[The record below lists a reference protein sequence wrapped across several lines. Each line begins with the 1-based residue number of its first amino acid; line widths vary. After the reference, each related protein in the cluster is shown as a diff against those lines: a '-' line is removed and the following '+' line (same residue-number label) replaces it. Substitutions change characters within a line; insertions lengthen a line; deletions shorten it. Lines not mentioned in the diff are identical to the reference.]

1 MRPPSYVELIQPQ
14 PAFRVDGSMHKHAYL
29 SVMNASTT
37 RVRVAVLGA
46 SGFAGGELIRLLDAH
61 PDADVTFLGA
71 HGSVGK
77 TLVEVHPNLSSLA
90 LGIDVL
96 RDPIAADV
104 AGTADVAF
112 CSLPHGASAALAPSL
127 LEAGVKVID
136 LAGDFRL
143 PASAYP
149 DWYGFE
155 HPAPD
160 WLGKAVYG
168 LPELFG
174 DQLLGAQLV
183 ANPGCF
189 PTSVI
194 LGLAPLLSAGLVEP
208 GPIHVD
214 GKTGLSGAGRTQSE
228 TTLYASSE
236 ESVRPYRVPRHQHT
250 PEMERGLELATGFT
264 PSILFVPHLV
274 PAVRGVVTTSYAPLA
289 SGVTTESLTSCLA
302 DAYSGRP
309 FVRVM
314 PAGEMVDSKRTRGS
328 NIVELQAVADPRTGT
343 AVVVGALDNLVKGA
357 AGQAIQN
364 LNLILGLD
372 EATALPS
379 LAMYP

>member
-1 MRPPSYVELIQPQ
+1 MGGQVY
-14 PAFRVDGSMHKHAYL
+14 A
-29 SVMNASTT
+29 
-37 RVRVAVLGA
+37 RVAVLGA

-61 PDADVTFLGA
+61 SSAEVTFLGA
-71 HGSVGK
+71 HGSAGK
-77 TLVEVHPNLSSLA
+77 TLEEVHPHLASLSLGSEALLA
-90 LGIDVL
+90 SI
-96 RDPIAADV
+96 PAEIAQVADTV
-104 AGTADVAF
+104 F
-112 CSLPHGASAALAPSL
+112 CSLPHGASAELAPSL
-127 LEAGVKVID
+127 LEAGLKVID
-136 LAGDFRL
+136 LAGDFCL

-160 WLGKAVYG
+160 WLAKAVYG

-214 GKTGLSGAGRTQSE
+214 GKTGLSGSGRAQSE
-228 TTLYASSE
+228 SSLYTASE

-289 SGVTTESLTSCLA
+289 IGVTTEALTSCLV
-302 DAYSGRP
+302 DAYAGRP

-328 NIVELQAVADPRTGT
+328 NVVELQAVADSRTGT

-372 EATALPS
+372 EATALPTV
-379 LAMYP
+379 AVYP

>member
-1 MRPPSYVELIQPQ
+1 MADPIT
-14 PAFRVDGSMHKHAYL
+14 H
-29 SVMNASTT
+29 
-37 RVRVAVLGA
+37 VRVAVLGA

-61 PDADVTFLGA
+61 PHADVTYLGA

-77 TLVEVHPNLSSLA
+77 VLAEVHPNLSSLA
-90 LGIDVL
+90 VGSDVL
-96 RDPIAADV
+96 REPNDADV
-104 AGTADVAF
+104 AETADVAF
-112 CSLPHGASAALAPSL
+112 CSLPHGASAELAPAL
-127 LEAGVKVID
+127 LEAGLKVID

-155 HPAPD
+155 HPSAD

-174 DQLLGAQLV
+174 DQLAGAQLV

-214 GKTGLSGAGRTQSE
+214 GKTGLSGAGRT
-228 TTLYASSE
+228 ASDAALFAASE

-250 PEMERGLELATGFT
+250 PEMERGLELASGFT
-264 PSILFVPHLV
+264 PAVVFVPHLV
-274 PAVRGVVTTSYAPLA
+274 PAVRGVVTTLPRVKL
-289 SGVTTESLTSCLA
+289 VTMRLRRS
-302 DAYSGRP
+302 
-309 FVRVM
+309 
-314 PAGEMVDSKRTRGS
+314 
-328 NIVELQAVADPRTGT
+328 PR
-343 AVVVGALDNLVKGA
+343 L
-357 AGQAIQN
+357 
-364 LNLILGLD
+364 
-372 EATALPS
+372 S
-379 LAMYP
+379 

>member
-1 MRPPSYVELIQPQ
+1 MRI
-14 PAFRVDGSMHKHAYL
+14 
-29 SVMNASTT
+29 
-37 RVRVAVLGA
+37 AVLGA

-61 PDADVTFLGA
+61 PLADVTFLGA
-71 HGSVGK
+71 HGSVGR
-77 TLVEVHPNLSSLA
+77 TLAEVHPHLA
-90 LGIDVL
+90 PLELGRRVL
-96 RDPIAADV
+96 REPVAAEV
-104 AGTADVAF
+104 AETADVVF
-112 CSLPHGASAALAPSL
+112 CSLPHGASAELAPAL
-127 LEAGVKVID
+127 LEAGMRVID

-155 HPAPD
+155 HPSAE
-160 WLGKAVYG
+160 WLAKAVYG

-174 DQLLGAQLV
+174 EQLAGAQLV

-189 PTSVI
+189 PTPVI
-194 LGLAPLLSAGLVEP
+194 LGLAPLLSAGLVEG

-214 GKTGLSGAGRTQSE
+214 GKTGLSGAGRAATDATSF
-228 TTLYASSE
+228 ASSE

-250 PEMERGLELATGFT
+250 PEMERGLELATGST
-264 PSILFVPHLV
+264 PGVVFVPHLV
-274 PAVRGVVTTSYAPLA
+274 PAVRGVVTTAYAPLA
-289 SGVTTESLTSCLA
+289 ADATTEAMTSSLG

-309 FVRVM
+309 FVRVL
-314 PAGEMVDSKRTRGS
+314 PPGDMVDSKRTRGS
-328 NIVELQAVADPRTGT
+328 NVVELQAVADTRTGT
-343 AVVVGALDNLVKGA
+343 AVVIGALDNLVKGA

-379 LAMYP
+379 LAVYP